1 MVARAP
7 PQSAVG
13 RRRIVTRGAP
23 RIGRGVLLSAGA
35 TVLGNV
41 DIGDFAKIG
50 AGSLVLASVPSGY
63 TAVGVPARLVGR
75 ASDARPA
82 LNMDQSLP

>member
-1 MVARAP
+1 
-7 PQSAVG
+7 
-13 RRRIVTRGAP
+13 
-23 RIGRGVLLSAGA
+23 
-35 TVLGNV
+35 
-41 DIGDFAKIG
+41 
-50 AGSLVLASVPSGY
+50 VPSGY